1 MKMSWIRAA
10 ALCAA
15 TGIGSAAWAEEP
27 AKLQVGLRSSNG
39 LIQDMEYLTVKL
51 AKQKAV
57 YDKDILPNIE
67 IFLVGVNPELP
78 VSMSVL
84 FTGNKE
90 SKTGQRRMLQVPVDL
105 LREDFID
112 GNLVPIGI
120 DAERDRK
127 DKTLYELTGDA
138 YEGWM
143 RVKGNKSYAS
153 ISELQEDVPAEIV
166 TPDVTLNGLFTK
178 GHDFAVY
185 SLNTEAEAKVR
196 AAAALKIKE
205 IKLADLKKNT
215 DESQEAF
222 DLRKLVLS
230 QQADK
235 LGLLFA
241 ESLLLEAGWTT
252 DEAKHLA
259 FGQSHWTARPNTN
272 LAKWITQLGSSKS
285 HFSSLSG
292 TEKSVLT
299 ARVLIPTYGDN
310 AIRMKEVY
318 KQTPIVLKQK
328 IEANNDLNAE
338 EKTARIG
345 VTEAAIEALSNSLEV
360 GALDLFVDIAP
371 SEGKFHSFVLGAR
384 SADVRASIETLVGHL
399 GKVRTGWSSKIN
411 IETVGETKFHSFT
424 VSKTPQ
430 SLLDFYGGDGTV
442 YVAAGPDFVGFA
454 SGVGSLEVLKNLVEQ
469 ATSGEKKT
477 PESFVD
483 VRFHALESLDLA
495 HAFLQEKDFNLLN
508 LMQNN
513 GIQRGTPEP
522 KTKDTPKGK
531 KPVGKAGKNDTMS
544 TLKNFEWQKT
554 AIEAMRGTD
563 DLVTIQLKLTQG
575 AIDGEAKVS
584 EGVLTALGA
593 VIAKFAKENLGGG
606 N

>member
-1 MKMSWIRAA
+1 MKMSWIRTA

-15 TGIGSAAWAEEP
+15 AGICSAAWAEEP
-27 AKLQVGLRSSNG
+27 AKLHGGLRSSNG

-67 IFLVGVNPELP
+67 IFLEGVNPELP
-78 VSMSVL
+78 VGMSLL
-84 FTGNKE
+84 FSSDSETGR
-90 SKTGQRRMLQVPVDL
+90 RRMLQVPVDVL
-105 LREDFID
+105 KVGFID

-127 DKTLYELTGDA
+127 DKTIYELTGDA

-153 ISELQEDVPAEIV
+153 ISEIKEDVPAEVV

-178 GHDFAVY
+178 GYDFAVY

-196 AAAALKIKE
+196 VAAARKAKDA
-205 IKLADLKKNT
+205 KLADLKKKT
-215 DESQEAF
+215 DETQEAF
-222 DLRKLVLS
+222 ELRKLILS

-235 LGLLFA
+235 LGQLFA

-259 FGQSHWTARPNTN
+259 LGQSHWTALPNTN
-272 LAKWITQLGSSKS
+272 FAKWITQLESTKS

-292 TEKSVLT
+292 SDKSVLT
-299 ARVLIPTYGDN
+299 ARVLIPTYGEDST
-310 AIRMKEVY
+310 RMKEVY
-318 KQTPIVLKQK
+318 KQTPIVLKQQ
-328 IEANNDLNAE
+328 IEANKDLNAE
-338 EKTARIG
+338 EKAARIG
-345 VTEAAIEALSNSLEV
+345 ATEVGIDALSKGLEV
-360 GALDLFVDIAP
+360 GVLDLFVDIAP
-371 SEGKFHSFVLGAR
+371 SEGKYHSFVLGAR
-384 SADVRASIETLVGHL
+384 STDVRASIETLVGHL
-399 GKVRTGWSSKIN
+399 GKVRTGWSSQVN

-424 VSKTPQ
+424 VTKTPPAM
-430 SLLDFYGGDGTV
+430 LDFYGGDGTV

-454 SGVGSLEVLKNLVEQ
+454 TGVGSLDVLKNLAVQ
-469 ATSGEKKT
+469 ATSVEKKT
-477 PESFVD
+477 LESFVD

-495 HAFLQEKDFNLLN
+495 HAFLQEKDFDLLN

-522 KTKDTPKGK
+522 KSKDAPKGK
-531 KPVGKAGKNDTMS
+531 KPVGKAGKNDAMS

-563 DLVTIQLKLTQG
+563 ELVTIQFKLTQG
-575 AIDGEAKVS
+575 AIDGETKVS
-584 EGVLTALGA
+584 EGVLTGLGA
-593 VIAKFAKENLGGG
+593 VIAKFAKENFGGG
-606 N
+606 K